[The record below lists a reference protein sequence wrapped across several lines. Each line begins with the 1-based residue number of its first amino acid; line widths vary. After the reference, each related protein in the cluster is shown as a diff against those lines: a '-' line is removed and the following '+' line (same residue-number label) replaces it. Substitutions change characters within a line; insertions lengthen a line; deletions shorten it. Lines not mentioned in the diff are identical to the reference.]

1 MTGQT
6 GHSGLDRTNTESEQ
20 DSDAEAPAVTFPPTI
35 AAINQ
40 KGGVGKTTVAI
51 NLAGALNERG
61 HDVLFVDLDP
71 QGNATEGLGLAE
83 AFEAQPPSLYD
94 ALTDAQQRSVTPEL
108 IHPHPDGEMD
118 VLPANIDMATIEA
131 DLTVTRRAGEQ
142 LSLALAEVH
151 QLTDEQRTERMRE
164 GTRAPYDFVIVDCPP
179 NLGHMTDN
187 ALFAAR
193 NIVIPALAEG
203 TSQRAIEL
211 MNDYLAQIEHEYD
224 IGIRERALVA
234 NRVEATAVAD
244 DMLEYFEAA
253 SAKAFGD
260 IPVYEVRKRV
270 ALQRAADAGVS
281 LFAYDPEDRKPNR
294 DMRAVFDDL
303 AAGLEASFADDNM
316 GVQSEVTA
324 TSESEGDAQ

>member
-6 GHSGLDRTNTESEQ
+6 GHSELERTTVETEGTEA
-20 DSDAEAPAVTFPPTI
+20 DTSDVTPPTI

-71 QGNATEGLGLAE
+71 QGNATEGLGLADT
-83 AFEAQPPSLYD
+83 FEAQPPSLYD
-94 ALTDAQQRSVTPEL
+94 ALTDAQQRHVTPGL

-118 VLPANIDMATIEA
+118 VLPANIDMATVEA

-151 QLTDEQRTERMRE
+151 QLTDEQRAEQMRA
-164 GTRAPYDFVIVDCPP
+164 GTRAPYNFVIVDCPP

-193 NIVIPALAEG
+193 NIIIPALAEG

-224 IGIRERALVA
+224 IAIRERALIA

-244 DMLEYFEAA
+244 EMLRYFEAA
-253 SAKAFGD
+253 SEKAFGD
-260 IPVYEVRKRV
+260 IPVFEVRKRV
-270 ALQRAADAGVS
+270 ALQRASDAGVS
-281 LFAYDPEDRKPNR
+281 LFTYDPEDRGPNR
-294 DMRAVFDDL
+294 DMCAVFDDL
-303 AAGLEASFADDNM
+303 AAALEAGFDEDGADT
-316 GVQSEVTA
+316 QSHAPAAET
-324 TSESEGDAQ
+324 EGDAQ

>member
-6 GHSGLDRTNTESEQ
+6 GHSGLERAGTEIERSTDDETPTV
-20 DSDAEAPAVTFPPTI
+20 SPPPTI

-61 HDVLFVDLDP
+61 HNVLFVDLDP
-71 QGNATEGLGLAE
+71 QGNATEGLGLADT
-83 AFEAQPPSLYD
+83 FEAQPPSLYD
-94 ALTDAQQRSVTPEL
+94 ALTDAQQRDVTPEL
-108 IHPHPDGEMD
+108 IHPHPSGEMD

-142 LSLALAEVH
+142 LALTLAEVH
-151 QLTDEQRTERMRE
+151 QLTDEQRADRMRT

-193 NIVIPALAEG
+193 NIIIPALAEG

-224 IGIRERALVA
+224 ITIHERALIA

-244 DMLEYFEAA
+244 EMLRYFEAA

-260 IPVYEVRKRV
+260 IPVFEVRKRV

-281 LFAYDPEDRKPNR
+281 LFAYDPEDREPNR
-294 DMRAVFDDL
+294 DMCAVFDDL
-303 AAGLEASFADDNM
+303 AAALETSFNEDGAEA
-316 GVQSEVTA
+316 QPQATA
-324 TSESEGDAQ
+324 ATETEGDAQ